1 MVDIFGYLA
10 VGIGLF
16 AVTKKSIL
24 SFRLWHVVSCL
35 CYIVYGVLN
44 PAYPVLASGALFVVI
59 HLYHLNRTRPSRG
72 NKNTSHDP

>member
-16 AVTKKSIL
+16 AVTKKSLL

-35 CYIVYGVLN
+35 CYMVYGILN
-44 PAYPVLASGALFVVI
+44 PAYPILVSGALFIVI
-59 HLYHLNRTRPSRG
+59 HLYRLNKIKPFRN
-72 NKNTSHDP
+72 NKNTPQRG